1 MYIPRRARRDHF
13 HGQANGSAARHAGH
27 ANPQGRVP
35 WTVARLRR
43 ATAHSTNLKGPLGDS
58 ARFALPSAIPIG
70 TSGLDCQRVGRVR
83 KQAQG
88 QILPSNGGR
97 ETQVANGIRKVE
109 SHGGLDRG
117 NFRHDGR
124 GSMTFWSQIRSWLDG
139 TLRRS
144 RLESEMDAELR
155 FHLEAYAE
163 DLVSGGVSRQ
173 EAMRRA
179 RVAVGGVER
188 VKEEGRE
195 APGVSLAESLLP
207 DLRYGLSHML
217 RTPGFTADT

>member
-1 MYIPRRARRDHF
+1 M
-13 HGQANGSAARHAGH
+13 
-27 ANPQGRVP
+27 
-35 WTVARLRR
+35 
-43 ATAHSTNLKGPLGDS
+43 
-58 ARFALPSAIPIG
+58 
-70 TSGLDCQRVGRVR
+70 GRVR

-88 QILPSNGGR
+88 QVLPSHGR
-97 ETQVANGIRKVE
+97 REAQAARRIGKVE

-124 GSMTFWSQIRSWLDG
+124 GSMTFWSRIRSWLDA

-144 RLESEMDAELR
+144 RMESEMDAELR

-179 RVAVGGVER
+179 RV
-188 VKEEGRE
+188 
-195 APGVSLAESLLP
+195 
-207 DLRYGLSHML
+207 
-217 RTPGFTADT
+217 